1 MITLRTMSR
10 EKIVDVALVVIPFA
24 AALVT
29 VRCLI
34 VYGWHPAAA
43 ALGGLWTLSAIV
55 QVYANFWPRDRDLE
69 ERIELRRRLRR
80 RDG

>member
-1 MITLRTMSR
+1 MITLQTMNR
-10 EKIVDVALVVIPFA
+10 EKIVDVVLVALPLA
-24 AALVT
+24 AAAVAAWSL
-29 VRCLI
+29 LG
-34 VYGWHPAAA
+34 YGWNPAMA
-43 ALGGLWTLSAIV
+43 ALGGLWTLSAIA